1 MIRPQGFQL
10 GAVRRMNIV
19 IVDDN
24 AVNLMLMAALARSAT
39 GMEPVRFDDPVRGL
53 AWCREHGADLIV
65 VDYMMPGMD
74 GHQFIEAVRATP
86 HLADVPIVMVT
97 ATGQSA
103 VRRRALEIG
112 ATDFL
117 TKPVDSTEIKLRL
130 RNLLALRQAQNQ
142 LRDRA
147 GLLAVEVK
155 AATEAIVLRER
166 DLIVRLSR
174 AAEFRDPE
182 TGGHIQ
188 RMAHYAASIAR
199 HLGEP
204 EAFAEALLTAAPMH
218 DVGKLGTPD
227 HILLKN
233 GRLTSEETDE
243 MHRHAEIGGRI
254 LADTDSPLLR
264 LACEIAET
272 HHEKYDGSGY
282 PRGLKGDDI
291 PLGGRIVAVADVFD
305 ALNSNRPYKKAW
317 SMDASRA
324 YIEEHSGRHF
334 DPRCVQAFVTGW
346 ADVLAI
352 RARFPD

>member
-1 MIRPQGFQL
+1 
-10 GAVRRMNIV
+10 MNIV

-39 GMEPVRFDDPVRGL
+39 GHEPVRFDDPVRGL
-53 AWCREHGADLIV
+53 AWCRENGADLII
-65 VDYMMPGMD
+65 VDFMMPVMD
-74 GHQFIEAVRATP
+74 GHQFIEGVRATP
-86 HLADVPIVMVT
+86 LLADVPVVMVT
-97 ATGQSA
+97 AAGQSV

-130 RNLLALRQAQNQ
+130 RNLLQLRHAQNL

-147 GLLAVEVK
+147 AHLAEEVK
-155 AATEAIVLRER
+155 VATHAIVLRER
-166 DLIVRLSR
+166 ELIMRLSR

-188 RMAHYAASIAR
+188 RMAHYAALIAR
-199 HLGEP
+199 QLGEP
-204 EAFAEALLTAAPMH
+204 ESYQQDLLTAAPMH
-218 DVGKLGTPD
+218 DIGKLGTPD
-227 HILLKN
+227 HILLKKAD
-233 GRLTSEETDE
+233 LTPEETVE

-254 LADTDSPLLR
+254 LAEADSPLLR

-282 PRGLKGDDI
+282 PQGLRGDAI

-305 ALNSNRPYKKAW
+305 ALNSTRPYKHAW
-317 SMDASRA
+317 SVDDSRA
-324 YIEEHSGRHF
+324 YLEQHSGRHF
-334 DPRCVQAFVTGW
+334 DPRCVQAFISGW
-346 ADVLAI
+346 DEVLAI
-352 RARFPD
+352 RSRFPD

>member
-1 MIRPQGFQL
+1 MK
-10 GAVRRMNIV
+10 IV

-24 AVNLMLMAALARSAT
+24 AVNLMLMVALARAAT
-39 GMEPVRFDDPVRGL
+39 DSEPLRFDDPVAAL
-53 AWCREHGADLIV
+53 AACRENGADLIV
-65 VDYMMPGMD
+65 VDFMMPHMD

-86 HLADVPIVMVT
+86 HLADVPVVMVT
-97 ATGQSA
+97 AAGQSA
-103 VRRRALEIG
+103 VRRKALEIG

-130 RNLLALRQAQNQ
+130 RNLLQLRQAQNL

-147 GLLAVEVK
+147 AHLAEEVRT
-155 AATEAIVLRER
+155 ATEAIVLRER
-166 DLIVRLSR
+166 EVIVRLSR

-199 HLGEP
+199 HLGQP
-204 EAFAEALLTAAPMH
+204 ESYAQALLTAAPMH

-227 HILLKN
+227 HILLKT
-233 GRLTSEETDE
+233 GTLTPDE
-243 MHRHAEIGGRI
+243 LVQMRRHAEIGGRI
-254 LADTDSPLLR
+254 LANPDSSLLR

-272 HHEKYDGSGY
+272 HHEKFDGSGY
-282 PRGLKGDDI
+282 PRGLKGEAI

-305 ALNSNRPYKKAW
+305 ALNSPRPYKKAW
-317 SMDASRA
+317 PVDDSRA

-334 DPRCVQAFVTGW
+334 DPTCVRAFVAGW
-346 ADVLAI
+346 DDVLAI

>member
-1 MIRPQGFQL
+1 
-10 GAVRRMNIV
+10 MNIV

-24 AVNLMLMAALARSAT
+24 AVNLMLMAALARAAT
-39 GMEPVRFDDPVRGL
+39 GIEPVRFDDPVLAL

-65 VDYMMPGMD
+65 VDYMMPAMD
-74 GHQFIEAVRATP
+74 GHQFIEAVRTTP
-86 HLADVPIVMVT
+86 QLADVPIVMVT

-130 RNLLALRQAQNQ
+130 RNLLALRRAQNQ

-147 GLLAVEVK
+147 GLLADEVK

-166 DLIVRLSR
+166 DLIMRLSR

-182 TGGHIQ
+182 TGGHIH

-204 EAFAEALLTAAPMH
+204 ESFAEALLTAAPMH
-218 DVGKLGTPD
+218 DIGKLGTPD
-227 HILLKN
+227 QVLLKN
-233 GRLTSEETDE
+233 GRLTPTETVE

-254 LADTDSPLLR
+254 LADSDSPLLR

-282 PRGLKGDDI
+282 PRGLAGDDI

-305 ALNSNRPYKKAW
+305 ALNSTRPYKNAW
-317 SMDASRA
+317 SMDESRA
-324 YIEEHSGRHF
+324 YIEAHSGRHF
-334 DPRCVQAFVTGW
+334 DPRCVQAFVNGW
-346 ADVLAI
+346 NDVLAI

>member
-1 MIRPQGFQL
+1 ML
-10 GAVRRMNIV
+10 MNIV

-24 AVNLMLMAALARSAT
+24 AVNLTLMAALARAAT
-39 GMEPVRFDDPVRGL
+39 GLDALCFDDPTRGL
-53 AWCREHGADLIV
+53 AFCREQGADLVV

-74 GHQFIEAVRATP
+74 GHRFIELLRAEP
-86 HLADVPIVMVT
+86 SLADVPVVMVT
-97 ATGQSA
+97 AAGQSE

-112 ATDFL
+112 ATDFIG
-117 TKPVDSTEIKLRL
+117 KPVDSNEMKLRL
-130 RNLLALRQAQNQ
+130 RNLLQLRRAQNL

-147 GLLAVEVK
+147 AHLAEEVRV
-155 AATEAIVLRER
+155 ATEAIVLRER
-166 DLIVRLSR
+166 EIIMRLAR

-204 EAFAEALLTAAPMH
+204 ESYAQALLTAAPMH

-227 HILLKN
+227 HILLKR
-233 GRLTSEETDE
+233 GQLTDDE
-243 MHRHAEIGGRI
+243 RIVMKRHAEIGGRI
-254 LADTDSPLLR
+254 LSDTDSPLLR

-272 HHEKYDGSGY
+272 HHEKFDGSGY
-282 PRGLKGDDI
+282 PGGLAGEQI

-305 ALNSNRPYKKAW
+305 ALNSQRPYKKAW
-317 SMDASRA
+317 PMEAARG
-324 YIEEHSGRHF
+324 YIEEHSGTHF
-334 DPRCVQAFVTGW
+334 DPRCVLAFIAGW
-346 ADVLAI
+346 DDVLAI

>member
-1 MIRPQGFQL
+1 MK
-10 GAVRRMNIV
+10 IV

-39 GMEPVRFDDPVRGL
+39 GAEPLRFEDPRSGL
-53 AWCREHGADLIV
+53 AWCCEHGADLIV
-65 VDYMMPGMD
+65 VDFMMPHMD

-86 HLADVPIVMVT
+86 LLADVPVVMVT
-97 ATGQSA
+97 AAGQST

-130 RNLLALRQAQNQ
+130 RNLLQLRQAQN
-142 LRDRA
+142 LLHDRA
-147 GLLAVEVK
+147 AHLAEEVRT
-155 AATEAIVLRER
+155 ATEAIVLRER

-204 EAFAEALLTAAPMH
+204 ESYAQALLTAAPMH

-227 HILLKN
+227 HILLKA
-233 GRLTSEETDE
+233 GRLDE
-243 MHRHAEIGGRI
+243 LEQAEMRRHPEIGGRI
-254 LADTDSPLLR
+254 LADTQSPLLR

-272 HHEKYDGSGY
+272 HHEKFDGSGY
-282 PRGLKGDDI
+282 PRGLKGEQI

-305 ALNSNRPYKKAW
+305 ALNSTRPYKKAW
-317 SMDASRA
+317 PAAQARA
-324 YIEEHSGRHF
+324 YIEEQSGRHF
-334 DPRCVQAFVTGW
+334 DPTCVAAFVKGW
-346 ADVLAI
+346 DDVLTI
-352 RARFPD
+352 RSQFPD

>member
-1 MIRPQGFQL
+1 
-10 GAVRRMNIV
+10 MNIV

-24 AVNLMLMAALARSAT
+24 AVNLMLMAALARAAT
-39 GMEPVRFDDPVRGL
+39 GLEPMRFDDPVAGL
-53 AWCREHGADLIV
+53 AWCRQHGADLIV
-65 VDYMMPGMD
+65 VDFMMPHMD

-86 HLADVPIVMVT
+86 HLADVPVVMVT

-103 VRRRALEIG
+103 VRRKALEIG

-130 RNLLALRQAQNQ
+130 RNLLQLRQAQNL

-147 GLLAVEVK
+147 AHLANEVR
-155 AATEAIVLRER
+155 AATEEIVLRER
-166 DLIVRLSR
+166 DLIMRLSR
-174 AAEFRDPE
+174 AAEFRDPD

-199 HLGEP
+199 HLGQSEDY
-204 EAFAEALLTAAPMH
+204 AQALLTAAPMH

-227 HILLKN
+227 HILLKK
-233 GRLTSEETDE
+233 GRLEGEELAE
-243 MHRHAEIGGRI
+243 MQRHAEIGGRI

-272 HHEKYDGSGY
+272 HHEKFDGSGY
-282 PRGLKGDDI
+282 PRGLKGEEI

-305 ALNSNRPYKKAW
+305 ALNSTRPYKKAW
-317 SMDASRA
+317 SVDESRA
-324 YIEEHSGRHF
+324 YIEQHSGRHF
-334 DPRCVQAFVTGW
+334 DPRCVEAFVAGW
-346 ADVLAI
+346 DDVLTI

>member
-1 MIRPQGFQL
+1 
-10 GAVRRMNIV
+10 MNIV

-39 GMEPVRFDDPVRGL
+39 GIEPVRFDDPVAGL

-65 VDYMMPGMD
+65 VDFMMPNMD

-86 HLADVPIVMVT
+86 HLADVPVVMVT

-103 VRRRALEIG
+103 VRRKALEIG

-130 RNLLALRQAQNQ
+130 RNLLQLRQAQNL

-147 GLLAVEVK
+147 AHL
-155 AATEAIVLRER
+155 ATEVQTATAAILLRER
-166 DLIVRLSR
+166 DLIMRLSR

-204 EAFAEALLTAAPMH
+204 EEYAQALLTAAPMH

-227 HILLKN
+227 YILLKS
-233 GRLTSEETDE
+233 GRLDAVEQVE
-243 MHRHAEIGGRI
+243 MRRHAEIGGRI

-272 HHEKYDGSGY
+272 HHEKFDGSGY
-282 PRGLKGDDI
+282 PHGLKGEEI

-317 SMDASRA
+317 SMDDSRA

-334 DPRCVQAFVTGW
+334 DPRCVQAFLAAW
-346 ADVLAI
+346 DDEQAI

>member
-1 MIRPQGFQL
+1 
-10 GAVRRMNIV
+10 MNIV

-39 GMEPVRFDDPVRGL
+39 GVEPMRFDDPVIGL
-53 AWCREHGADLIV
+53 QWCRDNGADLIV
-65 VDYMMPGMD
+65 VDFMMPRMD
-74 GHQFIEAVRATP
+74 GHQFIEAVRATA
-86 HLADVPIVMVT
+86 HLADVPVVMVT
-97 ATGQSA
+97 ATGQNV

-130 RNLLALRQAQNQ
+130 RNLLQLRHAQNL

-147 GLLAVEVK
+147 ALLADEVRK
-155 AATEAIVLRER
+155 ATEAIVLRER

-188 RMAHYAASIAR
+188 RMAQYAAIIAR

-204 EAFAEALLTAAPMH
+204 ESYAQALLTAAPMH

-227 HILLKN
+227 HILLKK
-233 GRLTSEETDE
+233 GRLDGAELEE

-254 LADTDSPLLR
+254 LADTDSPLLK

-272 HHEKYDGSGY
+272 HHEKFDGSGY
-282 PRGLKGDDI
+282 PRGMKGEQI

-305 ALNSNRPYKKAW
+305 ALNSQRPYKKAW
-317 SMDASRA
+317 SLDDSRA
-324 YIEEHSGRHF
+324 YVVQNSGSHF
-334 DPRCVQAFVTGW
+334 DPRCVDAFVRGW
-346 ADVLAI
+346 DDVVEV
-352 RARFPD
+352 RAQFPD

>member
-1 MIRPQGFQL
+1 
-10 GAVRRMNIV
+10 MNIV

-39 GMEPVRFDDPVRGL
+39 GFEPLRFDDPVLGL
-53 AWCREHGADLIV
+53 EWCRQHGADLIV
-65 VDYMMPGMD
+65 VDFMMPRMD
-74 GHQFIEAVRATP
+74 GHQFIEAVRDTP
-86 HLADVPIVMVT
+86 HLADVPVVMVT
-97 ATGQSA
+97 ATGQNT

-130 RNLLALRQAQNQ
+130 RNLMQLRQAQNL

-147 GLLAVEVK
+147 ALLADEVRQ
-155 AATEAIVLRER
+155 ATEAILLRER

-199 HLGEP
+199 RLGEP
-204 EAFAEALLTAAPMH
+204 ESYAQALLTAAPMH

-233 GRLTSEETDE
+233 GMLDADELVE

-254 LADTDSPLLR
+254 LADTDSPLLK

-272 HHEKYDGSGY
+272 HHEKFDGSGY
-282 PRGLKGDDI
+282 PRGLKGEQI

-305 ALNSNRPYKKAW
+305 ALNSHRPYKQAW
-317 SMDASRA
+317 PLEESRA
-324 YIEEHSGRHF
+324 YVEQHSGSHF
-334 DPRCVQAFVTGW
+334 DPRCVAAFVQGW
-346 ADVLAI
+346 DDVVAI
-352 RARFPD
+352 RAQYPD

>member
-1 MIRPQGFQL
+1 
-10 GAVRRMNIV
+10 V
-19 IVDDN
+19 
-24 AVNLMLMAALARSAT
+24 
-39 GMEPVRFDDPVRGL
+39 PV
-53 AWCREHGADLIV
+53 
-65 VDYMMPGMD
+65 
-74 GHQFIEAVRATP
+74 
-86 HLADVPIVMVT
+86 VMVT

-103 VRRRALEIG
+103 VRRRALEMG

-117 TKPVDSTEIKLRL
+117 TKPVDATEIKLRL
-130 RNLLALRQAQNQ
+130 RNLLQLRQAQNL

-147 GLLAVEVK
+147 AHLADEVQK
-155 AATEAIVLRER
+155 ATEAIVLRER
-166 DLIVRLSR
+166 DLIMRLSR

-188 RMAHYAASIAR
+188 RMAHYAALIAR
-199 HLGEP
+199 RLGEP
-204 EAFAEALLTAAPMH
+204 ESYAQALLTAAPMH

-227 HILLKN
+227 HILLKRGSLN
-233 GRLTSEETDE
+233 PTELVE

-282 PRGLKGDDI
+282 PRGLKGDEI

-305 ALNSNRPYKKAW
+305 ALNSNRPYKQAW
-317 SMDASRA
+317 SLEASRA
-324 YIEEHSGRHF
+324 YLEEHSGRHF
-334 DPRCVQAFVTGW
+334 DPRCVQAFVQGW
-346 ADVLAI
+346 DDVLAI

>member
-1 MIRPQGFQL
+1 
-10 GAVRRMNIV
+10 MNIV

-39 GMEPVRFDDPVRGL
+39 GHEPLRFDDPVTGL

-65 VDYMMPGMD
+65 VDFMMPRMD
-74 GHQFIEAVRATP
+74 GLQFIEAVRTTP
-86 HLADVPIVMVT
+86 HLADVPVVMVT
-97 ATGQSA
+97 ATGQGD
-103 VRRRALEIG
+103 VRRRALEVG

-130 RNLLALRQAQNQ
+130 RNLLQLRQAQNL
-142 LRDRA
+142 LRSHASMLADEVHRA
-147 GLLAVEVK
+147 
-155 AATEAIVLRER
+155 TMAILLRER

-188 RMAHYAASIAR
+188 RMAHYAAVIAR
-199 HLGEP
+199 QMGQP
-204 EAFAEALLTAAPMH
+204 EGYAQDLLTAAPMH

-227 HILLKN
+227 HILLKK
-233 GRLTSEETDE
+233 GRLDDDELVE

-254 LADTDSPLLR
+254 LADTDSPLLM
-264 LACEIAET
+264 LACEIAMT

-282 PRGLKGDDI
+282 PLGLKGSQI

-305 ALNSNRPYKKAW
+305 ALNSHRPYKRAW
-317 SMDASRA
+317 SLQDSRA
-324 YIEEHSGRHF
+324 YVEEHSGSHF
-334 DPRCVQAFVTGW
+334 DPSCVAAFIKGW
-346 ADVLAI
+346 DEVVAI

>member
-1 MIRPQGFQL
+1 
-10 GAVRRMNIV
+10 MNIV

-24 AVNLMLMAALARSAT
+24 AVNLMLMAALARSGT
-39 GMEPVRFDDPVRGL
+39 GIEPLRFDDPVAGL

-74 GHQFIEAVRATP
+74 GHQFIEQVRATP
-86 HLADVPIVMVT
+86 RLHDVPVVMVT
-97 ATGQSA
+97 ATGQSV
-103 VRRRALEIG
+103 VRRKALELG

-117 TKPVDSTEIKLRL
+117 TKPVDSTEMKLRL
-130 RNLLALRQAQNQ
+130 RNLLQLRQAQN
-142 LRDRA
+142 LLSDRA
-147 GLLAVEVK
+147 AHLAEEVRVAT
-155 AATEAIVLRER
+155 AAILLRER
-166 DLIVRLSR
+166 DLIMRLSR

-188 RMAHYAASIAR
+188 RMAHYAATIAR

-204 EAFAEALLTAAPMH
+204 ESYADALLTAAPMH

-227 HILLKN
+227 HILLKKD
-233 GRLTSEETDE
+233 RLSDVEMLE

-272 HHEKYDGSGY
+272 HHEKWDGSGY
-282 PRGLKGDDI
+282 PHGLKGEQI

-305 ALNSNRPYKKAW
+305 ALNSTRPYKKAW
-317 SMDASRA
+317 TMDESRA
-324 YIEEHSGRHF
+324 YIEQHSGRHF
-334 DPRCVQAFVTGW
+334 DPRCVQAFVAGW
-346 ADVLAI
+346 DDVLAI
-352 RARFPD
+352 RARYPD

>member
-1 MIRPQGFQL
+1 
-10 GAVRRMNIV
+10 MNIV

-24 AVNLMLMAALARSAT
+24 AVNLMLMAALARAAT
-39 GMEPVRFDDPVRGL
+39 GLEPMRFDDPVVGL
-53 AWCREHGADLIV
+53 AWCRQHGADLIV
-65 VDYMMPGMD
+65 VDFMMPHMD

-86 HLADVPIVMVT
+86 HLADVPVVMVT

-103 VRRRALEIG
+103 VRRKALEIG

-130 RNLLALRQAQNQ
+130 RNLLQLRQAQNL

-147 GLLAVEVK
+147 AHLANEVR
-155 AATEAIVLRER
+155 AATEEIVLRER
-166 DLIVRLSR
+166 DLIMRLSR
-174 AAEFRDPE
+174 AAEFRDPD

-199 HLGEP
+199 HLGQSEDY
-204 EAFAEALLTAAPMH
+204 AQALLTAAPMH

-227 HILLKN
+227 HILLKK
-233 GRLTSEETDE
+233 GRLEGEELAE
-243 MHRHAEIGGRI
+243 MQRHAEIGGRI

-272 HHEKYDGSGY
+272 HHEKFDGSGY
-282 PRGLKGDDI
+282 PRGLKGEAI

-305 ALNSNRPYKKAW
+305 ALNSTRPYKKAW
-317 SMDASRA
+317 SVDESSA
-324 YIEEHSGRHF
+324 YIEQHSGHHF
-334 DPRCVQAFVTGW
+334 DPRCVEAFVAGW
-346 ADVLAI
+346 DDVLAI

>member
-1 MIRPQGFQL
+1 
-10 GAVRRMNIV
+10 MNIV

-39 GMEPVRFDDPVRGL
+39 GHEPVRFDDPVRAL
-53 AWCREHGADLIV
+53 AWCRENGADLIV

-74 GHQFIEAVRATP
+74 GHQFIAAVRATP
-86 HLADVPIVMVT
+86 LLVDVPLVMVT
-97 ATGQSA
+97 AAGQSV
-103 VRRRALEIG
+103 VRRKALEIG

-130 RNLLALRQAQNQ
+130 RNLLQLRQAQNL

-147 GLLAVEVK
+147 AHLAIEVR

-166 DLIVRLSR
+166 DLIMRLSL

-204 EAFAEALLTAAPMH
+204 EAYADALLTAAPMH

-233 GRLTSEETDE
+233 GHLDPDEMVE

-272 HHEKYDGSGY
+272 HHEKFDGSGY
-282 PRGLKGDDI
+282 PRGLKGEEI

-305 ALNSNRPYKKAW
+305 ALNSTRPYKKPW
-317 SMDASRA
+317 SMHDSRA
-324 YIEEHSGRHF
+324 YIEQHSGRHF
-334 DPRCVQAFVTGW
+334 DPRCVQAFVAAWG
-346 ADVLAI
+346 DVLAI
-352 RARFPD
+352 RARYPD

>member
-1 MIRPQGFQL
+1 
-10 GAVRRMNIV
+10 MNIV

-24 AVNLMLMAALARSAT
+24 AVNLMLMAALARSGT
-39 GMEPVRFDDPVRGL
+39 GIEPVRFDDPVAGL

-74 GHQFIEAVRATP
+74 GHQFIEQVRATP
-86 HLADVPIVMVT
+86 RLLDVPVVMVT
-97 ATGQSA
+97 AAGQSA
-103 VRRRALEIG
+103 VRRKALELG

-130 RNLLALRQAQNQ
+130 RNLLQLRQAQN
-142 LRDRA
+142 LLSDRA
-147 GLLAVEVK
+147 AHLAEEVRVAT
-155 AATEAIVLRER
+155 AAILLRER
-166 DLIVRLSR
+166 DLIMRLSR

-182 TGGHIQ
+182 TGGHIH
-188 RMAHYAASIAR
+188 RMAHYAATIAR

-204 EAFAEALLTAAPMH
+204 EAYADALLTAAPMH

-227 HILLKN
+227 HILLKKD
-233 GRLTSEETDE
+233 RLSDLETVE

-272 HHEKYDGSGY
+272 HHEKWDGSGY
-282 PRGLKGDDI
+282 PRGLKGDQI

-305 ALNSNRPYKKAW
+305 ALNSTRPYKKAW
-317 SMDASRA
+317 SMDESRA
-324 YIEEHSGRHF
+324 YIEQHSGRHF
-334 DPRCVQAFVTGW
+334 DPRCVQAFVAGW
-346 ADVLAI
+346 DDVLAI

>member
-1 MIRPQGFQL
+1 
-10 GAVRRMNIV
+10 MNIV

-39 GMEPVRFDDPVRGL
+39 GLEPLRFDDPVTGL
-53 AWCREHGADLIV
+53 EWCREHGADLIV
-65 VDYMMPGMD
+65 VDFMMPRMD

-86 HLADVPIVMVT
+86 HLADVPVVMVT
-97 ATGQSA
+97 ATGQNA

-130 RNLLALRQAQNQ
+130 RNLLQLRQAQNL

-147 GLLAVEVK
+147 ALLADEVRK
-155 AATEAIVLRER
+155 ATEAILLRER
-166 DLIVRLSR
+166 DLIVRLSS

-188 RMAHYAASIAR
+188 RMAHYAALIAR
-199 HLGEP
+199 QLGEP
-204 EAFAEALLTAAPMH
+204 ESYAQALLTAAPMH

-227 HILLKN
+227 HILLKK
-233 GRLTSEETDE
+233 GRLDPDE
-243 MHRHAEIGGRI
+243 LAVMHQHAEIGGRI
-254 LADTDSPLLR
+254 LADTDSPLLK

-272 HHEKYDGSGY
+272 HHEKFDGSGY
-282 PRGLKGDDI
+282 PRGLKGEQI

-305 ALNSNRPYKKAW
+305 ALNSHRPYKRAW
-317 SMDASRA
+317 SLEESRA
-324 YIEEHSGRHF
+324 YVEQNSGSHF
-334 DPRCVQAFVTGW
+334 DPRCVAAFVEGW
-346 ADVLAI
+346 DEVVAI
-352 RARFPD
+352 RAQFPD

>member
-1 MIRPQGFQL
+1 
-10 GAVRRMNIV
+10 MNIV

-24 AVNLMLMAALARSAT
+24 AVNLVLMAALARSAT
-39 GMEPVRFDDPVRGL
+39 NFEPQRFDDPVAGL

-65 VDYMMPGMD
+65 VDYMMPNMD
-74 GHQFIEAVRATP
+74 GHQFIEQVRATP
-86 HLADVPIVMVT
+86 QLADVPVIMVT
-97 ATGQSA
+97 AAGQSE
-103 VRRRALEIG
+103 VRRTALQLG

-117 TKPVDSTEIKLRL
+117 TKPVDSTEMKLRL
-130 RNLLALRQAQNQ
+130 RNLLQLRLAQNL

-147 GLLAVEVK
+147 AHLAEEVRV
-155 AATEAIVLRER
+155 ATGSILLRER
-166 DLIVRLSR
+166 DLIMRLSR

-188 RMAHYAASIAR
+188 RMAHYAATIAR
-199 HLGEP
+199 HLGQP
-204 EAFAEALLTAAPMH
+204 ESYADALLTAAPMH

-227 HILLKN
+227 HILLKKD
-233 GRLTSEETDE
+233 RLSPAEMDE

-272 HHEKYDGSGY
+272 HHEKWDGSGY
-282 PRGLKGDDI
+282 PRGLKGEQI

-305 ALNSNRPYKKAW
+305 ALNSTRPYKQAW
-317 SMDASRA
+317 SMEASRA
-324 YIEEHSGRHF
+324 YLEEHSGRHF
-334 DPRCVQAFVTGW
+334 DPACVQAFVAGW
-346 ADVLAI
+346 DDVLAI

>member
-1 MIRPQGFQL
+1 
-10 GAVRRMNIV
+10 MNIV

-39 GMEPVRFDDPVRGL
+39 GVEPLRFDDPVIGL
-53 AWCREHGADLIV
+53 EWCQANGADLIV
-65 VDYMMPGMD
+65 VDFMMPRMD

-86 HLADVPIVMVT
+86 HLADVPVVMVT
-97 ATGQSA
+97 ATGQNA

-130 RNLLALRQAQNQ
+130 RNLLQLRHAQNL

-147 GLLAVEVK
+147 ALLADEVRK
-155 AATEAIVLRER
+155 ATEAIVLRER

-204 EAFAEALLTAAPMH
+204 ESYAQALLTAAPMH

-233 GRLTSEETDE
+233 GTLDAAELVE

-254 LADTDSPLLR
+254 LADTDSPLLK

-272 HHEKYDGSGY
+272 HHEKFDGSGY
-282 PRGLKGDDI
+282 PRGLKGEQI

-317 SMDASRA
+317 SLDDSRA
-324 YIEEHSGRHF
+324 YVEQHSGSHF
-334 DPRCVQAFVTGW
+334 DPRCVDAFVRAW
-346 ADVLAI
+346 DDVVEI
-352 RARFPD
+352 RAQFPD

>member
-1 MIRPQGFQL
+1 
-10 GAVRRMNIV
+10 MNIV

-24 AVNLMLMAALARSAT
+24 AVNLMLMAALARAAT
-39 GMEPVRFDDPVRGL
+39 GLEPMRFDDPVVGL
-53 AWCREHGADLIV
+53 AWCRQHGADLIV
-65 VDYMMPGMD
+65 VDFMMPHMD

-86 HLADVPIVMVT
+86 HLADVPVVMVT

-103 VRRRALEIG
+103 VRRKALEIG

-130 RNLLALRQAQNQ
+130 RNLLQLRQAQNL

-147 GLLAVEVK
+147 AHLANEVR
-155 AATEAIVLRER
+155 AATEEIVLRER
-166 DLIVRLSR
+166 DLIMRLSR
-174 AAEFRDPE
+174 AAEFRDPD

-199 HLGEP
+199 HLGQSEDY
-204 EAFAEALLTAAPMH
+204 AQALLTAAPMH

-227 HILLKN
+227 HILLKK
-233 GRLTSEETDE
+233 GRLEGEELAE
-243 MHRHAEIGGRI
+243 MQRHAEIGGRI

-272 HHEKYDGSGY
+272 HHEKFDGSGY
-282 PRGLKGDDI
+282 PRGLKGEEI

-305 ALNSNRPYKKAW
+305 ALNSTRPYKHAW
-317 SMDASRA
+317 SVDESRA
-324 YIEEHSGRHF
+324 YIEQHSGQHF
-334 DPRCVQAFVTGW
+334 DPRCVEAFVAGW
-346 ADVLAI
+346 GDVLAI